1 MNEYLNVIKY
11 LLFLMLVLVVLSIPQ
26 FWVYSRYDIY
36 SKSPMNLLSLGNMG
50 GAEAIC
56 VQLPLDIED
65 TDLKLQCPSGEID
78 LNAKGMDGNPI
89 LTFGIVDDTDL
100 QVTACTNKIFSDAE
114 QCSSYLNIDRL
125 MQNLTAAQGQHYFF
139 FDNISDPIYRLPVP
153 NTRIQEECF
162 GVGAQIFL

>member
-1 MNEYLNVIKY
+1 
-11 LLFLMLVLVVLSIPQ
+11 
-26 FWVYSRYDIY
+26 
-36 SKSPMNLLSLGNMG
+36 MNLLSLGNMG

-65 TDLKLQCPSGEID
+65 TDLKLQCPSGELD
-78 LNAKGMDGNPI
+78 LYAKDMDGHPI
-89 LTFGIVDDTDL
+89 LTFGIVDDSDL
-100 QVTACTNKIFSDAE
+100 QVTACTNKIFHDEE

-153 NTRIQEECF
+153 NTRI
-162 GVGAQIFL
+162 

>member
-50 GAEAIC
+50 GAESIC

-65 TDLKLQCPSGEID
+65 TDLKLQCPSGELD

-89 LTFGIVDDTDL
+89 LTFGIVDDSDL

-114 QCSSYLNIDRL
+114 
-125 MQNLTAAQGQHYFF
+125 
-139 FDNISDPIYRLPVP
+139 
-153 NTRIQEECF
+153 
-162 GVGAQIFL
+162 